1 MTLVL
6 NQVINCYAHV
16 AFRILK
22 YSFLFQLT
30 SVVNVKRQT
39 NCSTRPKVVQK
50 LKGIGRSDRSIRK
63 TTKHNRD
70 STLDHYDKPPE
81 RQEKIENAIAIF
93 DEEPRPKRQAKKDE
107 KKEEV
112 IFDGL
117 FDDCP
122 QAVVDEINKEVH
134 DVEHAKEKSDEVKP
148 VEKVQEKP
156 DEVKPVEKV
165 QEKLLNDS
173 FEEMFTQHD
182 DEFNSQFEPAK
193 KYLKEMSEER
203 PWNYPSASSSGN
215 KVEESTVNKSTDD
228 LKSTQG
234 KKKRK
239 KYALATFSSGYD
251 SEESRD
257 QESSLKRCDMYGQ
270 FLEKERIHLKEM
282 RALRAQSR
290 EQSRKQ
296 SRT

>member
-6 NQVINCYAHV
+6 KQVINSSLYSV
-16 AFRILK
+16 LFILILEYVSK

-50 LKGIGRSDRSIRK
+50 LKGIGRSDRSVRNV
-63 TTKHNRD
+63 TKHNRD
-70 STLDHYDKPPE
+70 STLEHYDKPPE

-122 QAVVDEINKEVH
+122 QAVVDEINTEVH
-134 DVEHAKEKSDEVKP
+134 VVEHDKEKSDEVK
-148 VEKVQEKP
+148 VVN
-156 DEVKPVEKV
+156 KV

-173 FEEMFTQHD
+173 FEDMFSQHD

-203 PWNYPSASSSGN
+203 PWNFPSASSSGK
-215 KVEESTVNKSTDD
+215 KVEENCINKSTDD
-228 LKSTQG
+228 LNSAQG
-234 KKKRK
+234 RKKKCK
-239 KYALATFSSGYD
+239 KYALATVSSGYD
-251 SEESRD
+251 SEEAME
-257 QESSLKRCDMYGQ
+257 QQSSLKRCDMYGQ

>member
-6 NQVINCYAHV
+6 NQDINCLVHIG
-16 AFRILK
+16 FRILK

-50 LKGIGRSDRSIRK
+50 LKGIGRSDRSVRNV
-63 TTKHNRD
+63 TKHNRD
-70 STLDHYDKPPE
+70 STLEHYDKGPE

-93 DEEPRPKRQAKKDE
+93 DEEPQPKRQAKQGE

-134 DVEHAKEKSDEVKP
+134 VVEHAKEKSEQVKTA
-148 VEKVQEKP
+148 K
-156 DEVKPVEKV
+156 KV

-182 DEFNSQFEPAK
+182 EEFNSQFEPAK

-215 KVEESTVNKSTDD
+215 KVEENCVNKSTDD
-228 LKSTQG
+228 LNSAQRRR
-234 KKKRK
+234 KRK
-239 KYALATFSSGYD
+239 KYALATVSSGYD
-251 SEESRD
+251 SEEAME

>member
-6 NQVINCYAHV
+6 NQDINCLVHIG
-16 AFRILK
+16 FRILK

-50 LKGIGRSDRSIRK
+50 LKGIGRSDRSVRNV
-63 TTKHNRD
+63 TKHNRD
-70 STLDHYDKPPE
+70 STLEHYDKGPE

-93 DEEPRPKRQAKKDE
+93 DEEPQPKRQAKQGE

-134 DVEHAKEKSDEVKP
+134 VVEHAKEKSEEVKTVKKVHEVVDEINEVHV
-148 VEKVQEKP
+148 VEHAKEKS
-156 DEVKPVEKV
+156 EQVKTVKKV

-182 DEFNSQFEPAK
+182 EEFNSQFEPAK
-193 KYLKEMSEER
+193 K
-203 PWNYPSASSSGN
+203 
-215 KVEESTVNKSTDD
+215 
-228 LKSTQG
+228 
-234 KKKRK
+234 
-239 KYALATFSSGYD
+239 
-251 SEESRD
+251 
-257 QESSLKRCDMYGQ
+257 
-270 FLEKERIHLKEM
+270 
-282 RALRAQSR
+282 
-290 EQSRKQ
+290 
-296 SRT
+296 